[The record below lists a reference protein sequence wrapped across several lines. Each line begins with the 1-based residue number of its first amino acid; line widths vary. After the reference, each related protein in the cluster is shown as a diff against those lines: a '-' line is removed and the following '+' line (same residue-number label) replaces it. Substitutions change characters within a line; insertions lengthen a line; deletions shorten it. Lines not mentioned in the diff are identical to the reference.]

1 MKRMASLLVVL
12 LKPEG
17 IVRRTVP
24 EAGNIERR
32 RTVRTVLSVL
42 ALALGVLAGG
52 FFAWDAQATTIT
64 ILDIGDSGITNDFT
78 RFEAEPNPTNPATG
92 TGVFQPFLRVGAG
105 NGALFCRDRNSQCP
119 SHNSG
124 LQLGF
129 NTDANGSDTNFD
141 TKGGSDWTRSVL
153 FRELGIIDG
162 YYVLSL
168 DANQLGKATSLQ
180 NRITITDMQI
190 YVGSDPGLANPEA
203 VGSGP
208 YGNGYTG
215 TIFDATDNGLL
226 GHLPVWTLDSAING
240 DVNVV
245 LQASICDSNGQCGS
259 GHGDLDVLIP
269 RGLFS
274 GNPNDYFVLYT
285 EYSGAND
292 GFEEWRFND
301 DPLPVP
307 EPATLVLLGTG
318 LVGLGLLRRRRRVE

>member
-1 MKRMASLLVVL
+1 MKRIAAIPVL
-12 LKPEG
+12 G
-17 IVRRTVP
+17 
-24 EAGNIERR
+24 
-32 RTVRTVLSVL
+32 
-42 ALALGVLAGG
+42 LALGVLAGG
-52 FFAWDAQATTIT
+52 LFAWDAQAITIS
-64 ILDIGDSGITNDFT
+64 ILDIGDSGVTNDLT

-92 TGVFQPFLRVGAG
+92 TGVFQPFLRIGAG
-105 NGALFCRDRNSQCP
+105 NGSLYCKDRNSPCP

-124 LQLGF
+124 LQVGF

-153 FRELGIIDG
+153 FSELGIIEG

-168 DANQLGKATSLQ
+168 DANQLGSATSQ
-180 NRITITDMQI
+180 KNRITITDMQI
-190 YVGSDPGLANPEA
+190 YVGSDPDLANPEA

-215 TIFDATDNGLL
+215 TIFDPTDNSLL
-226 GHLPVWTLDSAING
+226 GYAPVWTLDSAING
-240 DVNVV
+240 DVDVV

-269 RGLFS
+269 QSRFS
-274 GNPNDYFVLYT
+274 GSPTDYFILYT

-301 DPLPVP
+301 TQPPRVP
-307 EPATLVLLGTG
+307 EPGTLALLGTG
-318 LVGLGLLRRRRRVE
+318 LVGLVLFRRRRRVVG

>member
-1 MKRMASLLVVL
+1 MASWLVALLT
-12 LKPEG
+12 PEE

-24 EAGNIERR
+24 EAGNIERGR
-32 RTVRTVLSVL
+32 KVRTAIPVLG
-42 ALALGVLAGG
+42 LALGVLAGG
-52 FFAWDAQATTIT
+52 LFAGDAYATTIY
-64 ILDIGDSGITNDFT
+64 ILDIGYSGTTTDGT

-92 TGVFQPFLRVGAG
+92 TGVFQPFLRIGAG
-105 NGALFCRDRNSQCP
+105 NGSLFCKDHDSPCP
-119 SHNSG
+119 SHTTG

-129 NTDANGSDTNFD
+129 NTDANGSSTNFD

-153 FRELGIIDG
+153 FSELGIIDG

-168 DANQLGKATSLQ
+168 DANQLGSATSQ
-180 NRITITDMQI
+180 KNRITITDMQI
-190 YVGSDPGLANPEA
+190 YVGSDPDLANPEA

-215 TIFDATDNGLL
+215 TIFDPTDNSLL
-226 GHLPVWTLDSAING
+226 SHLPVWTLDSAVNG
-240 DVNVV
+240 DVDVV

-269 RGLFS
+269 QSRFS
-274 GNPNDYFVLYT
+274 GSPTDYFVLYT

-301 DPLPVP
+301 TQPPTVP
-307 EPATLVLLGTG
+307 EPSTLILLGTE
-318 LVGLGLLRRRRRVE
+318 LVGLGLFRRRRRVVG